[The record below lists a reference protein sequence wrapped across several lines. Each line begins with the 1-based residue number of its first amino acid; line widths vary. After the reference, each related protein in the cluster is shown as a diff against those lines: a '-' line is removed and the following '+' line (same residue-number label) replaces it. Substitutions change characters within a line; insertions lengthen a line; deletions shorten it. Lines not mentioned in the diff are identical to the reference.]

1 MLNDVAEQL
10 YLRAQSNDLLHRAQ
24 DRSEFR
30 RLGVSGTEV
39 YVRLLALSAR
49 TVLASSVASGRST
62 FGGTLPRSSTAAG
75 SPANRS
81 ISLSVTSSP
90 RWTFP
95 TLDALGRPGGGE
107 ECVDLGWFTPDG
119 ALDAHRSDE
128 IALVFPTIKH
138 LEQLREFP
146 SARALLAYASG
157 RDVQPV
163 QPRVILEG
171 EVARIVLPGEPGY

>member
-1 MLNDVAEQL
+1 M
-10 YLRAQSNDLLHRAQ
+10 
-24 DRSEFR
+24 
-30 RLGVSGTEV
+30 
-39 YVRLLALSAR
+39 
-49 TVLASSVASGRST
+49 
-62 FGGTLPRSSTAAG
+62 
-75 SPANRS
+75 
-81 ISLSVTSSP
+81 
-90 RWTFP
+90 
-95 TLDALGRPGGGE
+95 
-107 ECVDLGWFTPDG
+107 DLGWFTPDG